1 MKEINLKPLFFFS
14 LTENVEKVFFSLSTR
29 QEPAKRNYTRKGN
42 LEKIEEGSVDEIEK
56 RKFGRKSKFFA
67 N

>member
-42 LEKIEEGSVDEIEK
+42 LEKIEEGSVDEIEEK
-56 RKFGRKSKFFA
+56 IRAKK
-67 N
+67 